1 MYAKVFKSMYEGTL
15 RGHSDAQLVF
25 VNMLAN
31 ADAHGQVDRHFRAI
45 GDETGLTVDEVR
57 AAVTFLEAPD
67 RESRTPE
74 HEGRRIVRMD
84 SHRDWG
90 WNIVNYGRYRDIRSA
105 SDRREKN
112 RQYQKDRR
120 ERLKPRNVSTDFI
133 GAVSTCQQMS
143 ACQPKQ
149 TASASTSASDDVL
162 RSKTSL
168 FAGEPPP
175 ETAKQGKKKAL
186 NSQKTAEP
194 APKKIS
200 AWAIWIDL
208 HRERKMPDPMAADPD
223 TAASR
228 NLAKY
233 IADPVELK
241 AVMAAYLDDSDA
253 WVVKQGHAL
262 RHLQG
267 KVAAYRNSA
276 AIVPDG
282 PGWTPEIAEFV
293 YQYRSVY
300 HDTYE
305 VTASDA
311 TMIAKM
317 SSGVARGHWQKA
329 CSRFITSAE
338 NYERTSR
345 RQEDKPVSLF
355 YKQRE
360 RWISEGK
367 TNG

>member
-57 AAVTFLEAPD
+57 AAVTFLESPD

-74 HEGRRIVRMD
+74 HEGRRIVRVD
-84 SHRDWG
+84 THRDWG
-90 WNIVNYGRYRDIRSA
+90 WNIVNYARYRDIRSA

-112 RQYQKDRR
+112 RQYQNARR
-120 ERLKPRNVSTDFI
+120 TRLKTSNVSTDFI
-133 GAVSTCQQMS
+133 GDVSTVSTLS

-149 TASASTSASDDVL
+149 TASASASSSDDVL

-168 FAGEPPP
+168 FAEEAPP

-186 NSQKTAEP
+186 ISQNPAEP
-194 APKKIS
+194 APKKIP

-208 HRERKMPDPMAADPD
+208 HRERKMPDPMKSEKD

-228 NLAKY
+228 NLAEY
-233 IADPVELK
+233 IKDAVELK

-267 KVAAYRNSA
+267 KVAAYRNTA
-276 AIVPDG
+276 ALVPDG
-282 PGWTPEIAEFV
+282 PGWTPYLEAFC
-293 YQYRSVY
+293 YAYRTTYFSQY
-300 HDTYE
+300 TM
-305 VTASDA
+305 TAADA
-311 TMIAKM
+311 KMIADA
-317 SSGVARGHWQKA
+317 SNGLTPYQFERA
-329 CSRFITSAE
+329 CMRFVSTE
-338 NYERTSR
+338 GYERTANN
-345 RQEDKPVSLF
+345 EYDKPVSLF

-367 TNG
+367 GNG